1 MHVTVRES
9 WTDERLDDLKE
20 RVDDGFERMEGQ
32 FDRIDARFDRIDARI
47 DRVDSRIDSMSK
59 SFIVGVI
66 AMSST
71 LIAGFGALTAVIATK
86 L

>member
-20 RVDDGFERMEGQ
+20 RMDDGFARMDGQ
-32 FDRIDARFDRIDARI
+32 FDRIDARI
-47 DRVDSRIDSMSK
+47 DRVDDKIGRVDSRIDSMNK
-59 SFIVGVI
+59 SFIFGVI

>member
-1 MHVTVRES
+1 MHVTVRDS

-20 RVDDGFERMEGQ
+20 RVDDGFDRMEGQ
-32 FDRIDARFDRIDARI
+32 FDRMDARI

-59 SFIVGVI
+59 SFLVGVV